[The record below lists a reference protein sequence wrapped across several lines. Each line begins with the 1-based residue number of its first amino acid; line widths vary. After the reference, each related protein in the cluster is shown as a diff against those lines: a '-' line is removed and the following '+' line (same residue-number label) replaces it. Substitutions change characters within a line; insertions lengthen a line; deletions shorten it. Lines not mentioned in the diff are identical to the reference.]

1 MSSNFTSLLSDLTRT
16 AKSLA
21 EPSSSSSHNRKKRHR
36 EEDDP
41 STVKTNEITDRR
53 QLTIHVSFLCIGAQK
68 AGTTWLYEMLASID
82 GVGLASQ
89 KEVHFWDWNRRKG
102 LGWYSRQFPSKGIL
116 GEVTPCYMTLSEKH
130 VAEIRALFPSLK
142 IIFLARDLVERA
154 WSAMTME
161 LRNNARGLKPGQF
174 DIPHDQMNLEDK
186 KNLVK
191 DSNPRSYP
199 DAYFMNVLRN
209 KTHTDRS
216 DYTRGLR
223 IWLNHFPKEQ
233 LLILNYR
240 QVSENPKHILKQVL
254 AHIGLDGGNKLV
266 DKLTHALLGKR
277 VNSAIDS
284 NTTIRPALQR
294 QMLEHLSPFAKS
306 FNDLLK
312 ELGYDWTIDNCDP
325 VRRN

>member
-1 MSSNFTSLLSDLTRT
+1 MLSDLTKT
-16 AKSLA
+16 VKTLA
-21 EPSSSSSHNRKKRHR
+21 EPSTNNRKKRQR
-36 EEDDP
+36 DGDYP
-41 STVKTNEITDRR
+41 STVKENEITDRR
-53 QLTIHVSFLCIGAQK
+53 QLTIHVSFMCIGAQK
-68 AGTTWLYEMLASID
+68 AGTTWLYEMLESID
-82 GVGLASQ
+82 GVGLPVQ

-130 VAEIRALFPSLK
+130 VAEIRELFPSLK

-161 LRNNARGLKPGQF
+161 LRSNARRLKPGQF
-174 DIPHDQMNLEDK
+174 DIPYDQMDKETRKNLEM
-186 KNLVK
+186 
-191 DSNPRSYP
+191 DSNPQSYP
-199 DAYFMNVLRN
+199 DPYFMDVLKN

-233 LLILNYR
+233 ILILDYR

-254 AHIGLDGGNKLV
+254 DHIGLDGGNTLV
-266 DKLTHALLGKR
+266 DRLGQDLLGKR

-284 NTTIRPALQR
+284 NKTIRPTLQK
-294 QMLEHLSPFAKS
+294 QMQEHLSPFAKS
-306 FNDLLK
+306 FNNLMK
-312 ELGYDWTIDNCDP
+312 ELSYDWTIDDFDP
-325 VRRN
+325 VQRN